1 MEVGGNEHVRCIKV
15 LMTRVVVHKERA
27 LRESLQAE
35 LDRARLALAESD
47 SGQCRKPDHAAQ
59 LMAELERQQ
68 RMQEEKDRQS
78 QVTGN
83 ITIYL

>member
-1 MEVGGNEHVRCIKV
+1 MKEVGGHVRCIEV

-27 LRESLQAE
+27 LRESLQTD

-47 SGQCRKPDHAAQ
+47 SGQYGKPDHAAR
-59 LMAELERQQ
+59 LMAELEKQQ

-78 QVTGN
+78 QVSGN
-83 ITIYL
+83 ITLLL